1 MAKVSH
7 KGRRSKGSNA
17 EREVAAIL
25 SDYFGE
31 DIKRVLLS
39 GVRGEGDVE
48 VPRLH
53 VEVKR
58 QERTMLGKWFREEM
72 PKALKRGLPFALI
85 HRRSREEWMV
95 TMTLEHWMEIA
106 RDGI

>member
-1 MAKVSH
+1 MAKR
-7 KGRRSKGSNA
+7 GRSAKNKGSNA

-58 QERTMLGKWFREEM
+58 QERTLLGKWFREEL
-72 PKALKRGLPFALI
+72 PKATKRGLPFALI
-85 HRRSREEWMV
+85 HRRSREPWIVSMV
-95 TMTLEHWMEIA
+95 LKDWMEIA